1 MMVSLYS
8 PIVKSPLMYASL
20 WIGIMLSTQ
29 SGCSMFKKDGST
41 TEIAAEVRKPLPT
54 QAGQPVDPR
63 PNPMAARM
71 NQPSTMPKVPP
82 AGARLSYSSIQTDKP
97 VLAITFDDGPHP
109 VNTPKLLEILSQR
122 NIKATFFLV
131 GQNVKQYPDLVR
143 RILAE
148 GHEIGN
154 HTWTHASLSSISDDA
169 VRKELKRSDDALF
182 EIAGYRPH
190 LMRPPYGAINTRL
203 KNLIYSE
210 FGYPCILWSV
220 DPQDWRRPGVSVV
233 VNRLVSGARPGAI
246 LLTHDIHAPTIVAV
260 PQALDQLLAK
270 GYQFVTVSQLM
281 NIEKANM
288 PLGVLIRPASVVGGA
303 GS

>member
-1 MMVSLYS
+1 M
-8 PIVKSPLMYASL
+8 
-20 WIGIMLSTQ
+20 
-29 SGCSMFKKDGST
+29 
-41 TEIAAEVRKPLPT
+41 
-54 QAGQPVDPR
+54 
-63 PNPMAARM
+63 
-71 NQPSTMPKVPP
+71 
-82 AGARLSYSSIQTDKP
+82 SYSSVQTDKP

-109 VNTPKLLEILSQR
+109 VNTPKLLDILAQR

-143 RILAE
+143 RILRE

-169 VRKELKRSDDALF
+169 VRKELRRSDEALF

-233 VNRLVSGARPGAI
+233 VNRLVSGARNGSI

-270 GYQFVTVSQLM
+270 GFQFVTVSQLM

-288 PLGVLIRPASVVGGA
+288 PLGVLIRPASVVS
-303 GS
+303 GSGS